1 MYCELNEGMG
11 LMFWLRKILARALFP
26 VPVVFELLVLGA
38 ILVRFRR
45 TKKAGVGLVA
55 AGLLVLGLGSQPAVG
70 NRLLASLE
78 RQHHA
83 LDAAALDAGT
93 NYVIGVA
100 GNGLR
105 ICGPGCSGCFNDCFL
120 VRLQEAG
127 RIGHIF
133 ESRGIE
139 YQLVVSC
146 TGDMTTGQ
154 KNAVLEQYFV
164 SFGIPRERLVLEEE
178 SFNSRMEV
186 EAFGRYAGQ
195 LILVSNAYHVPR
207 LMKLAELDDLEAL
220 AAPAGWRVSSGGF
233 GVGIPSAEALEA
245 TRLFVYERLGMLF
258 P

>member
-1 MYCELNEGMG
+1 
-11 LMFWLRKILARALFP
+11 MFWLRKILARALFP

-105 ICGPGCSGCFNDCFL
+105 ICGPDAAVVLMTVFWCGCRRQGLSGTFL
-120 VRLQEAG
+120 NHGELSINWWFRV
-127 RIGHIF
+127 
-133 ESRGIE
+133 RGI
-139 YQLVVSC
+139 
-146 TGDMTTGQ
+146 
-154 KNAVLEQYFV
+154 
-164 SFGIPRERLVLEEE
+164 
-178 SFNSRMEV
+178 
-186 EAFGRYAGQ
+186 
-195 LILVSNAYHVPR
+195 
-207 LMKLAELDDLEAL
+207 
-220 AAPAGWRVSSGGF
+220 
-233 GVGIPSAEALEA
+233 
-245 TRLFVYERLGMLF
+245 
-258 P
+258 